1 MSFVAQILHF
11 LGIEGPNTSDPS
23 KYIRYI
29 YNRVH
34 LENATVRAAAVST
47 LAKFGFMVESL
58 KVCTVL
64 LLTYFFIISSMTD
77 CQEFN
82 VDARQ
87 PRITVLLKRCIYDSD
102 DEVRF

>member
-64 LLTYFFIISSMTD
+64 LLTYFFILSSMTD
-77 CQEFN
+77 SKELN
-82 VDARQ
+82 HWM
-87 PRITVLLKRCIYDSD
+87 LDSPGLP
-102 DEVRF
+102 FC

>member
-58 KVCTVL
+58 KVCIVIL
-64 LLTYFFIISSMTD
+64 LASFSLLFIFLD
-77 CQEFN
+77 
-82 VDARQ
+82 
-87 PRITVLLKRCIYDSD
+87 
-102 DEVRF
+102 